1 MQEFEEDFY
10 AILGVGEQAS
20 PDEIRKAYLRLAMRL
35 HPDRFP
41 YDAEQRALAQTEF
54 AKVTRAHDIIS
65 DAQRRTEY
73 DALRALSKSRGAAAA
88 SAQAISQS
96 QPIPPSEPADASTIT
111 GQHPLAVDPGP
122 PMTKFQQ
129 QQTTVDE
136 ENINVKWANKHL
148 ARADDLYRKKKYQE
162 AETAM
167 KEAIRLVPTD
177 PKYRNKLAEIYFAR
191 GWKTLAMTEVQ
202 AALRID
208 PRDAE
213 AKSLEG
219 KIKVAVKSQSQSQRQ
234 SKSKGNII
242 DQLKSIFAPKKP

>member
-10 AILGVGEQAS
+10 AILGVEEQAS

-41 YDAEQRALAQTEF
+41 YDVEQRALAQTEF
-54 AKVTRAHDIIS
+54 AKVTRAHDVIS
-65 DAQRRTEY
+65 DGQRRIEY
-73 DALRALSKSRGAAAA
+73 DALRALSKSRGAAAHA
-88 SAQAISQS
+88 QS
-96 QPIPPSEPADASTIT
+96 QTIPPEPNDA
-111 GQHPLAVDPGP
+111 GVPEPHALAVDPGP

-208 PRDAE
+208 PRDSE
-213 AKSLEG
+213 AKALEA